1 MQEIC
6 RRMTELL
13 RNHPILWLPY
23 IAAHLLAICLWQF
36 RGLAEKGIFH
46 LFTTGHSHSVLGGDI
61 AFHRY
66 DSATLARASIA
77 YAPIGIATIVAVV
90 CLFVAAL
97 LATANIVDSIERE
110 QRPEGREILKSLAA
124 HWRKIILFALRFLIT
139 FGAFA
144 AATMI
149 PSYYLLY
156 LAHRQDLLTSFWLVD
171 GLMLIVVGCTAW
183 LIMPATMR
191 LLGGETVVQVSAQ
204 TRNQGAILA
213 ILAVEAGAVIGFFV
227 PKLEASMML
236 NTRWEI
242 TALSVF
248 NSVIANAPDALL
260 FIALALLAAEFSKER
275 ENKNGSKIRELL
287 PILMPLHFGK
297 NEEPPQVGV

>member
-1 MQEIC
+1 MQKLC
-6 RRMTELL
+6 RRIAELL
-13 RNHPILWLPY
+13 KKHPILWLPY
-23 IAAHLLAICLWQF
+23 IAAHLLAICLWQL
-36 RGLAEKGIFH
+36 RGLAERGIFH
-46 LFTTGHSHSVLGGDI
+46 LFTTGYSHSVLGGDI
-61 AFHRY
+61 AFHHY

-110 QRPEGREILKSLAA
+110 QRPDAREIFPFLAA
-124 HWRKIILFALRFLIT
+124 YLRRILLFALRFLIT

-156 LAHRQDLLTSFWLVD
+156 LAHRQDLLTYFWLID
-171 GLMLIVVGCTAW
+171 GLILIVVGCTAW

-191 LLGGETVVQVSAQ
+191 LLGGEAVVQVSAQ
-204 TRNQGAILA
+204 TRNQGTILA
-213 ILAVEAGAVIGFFV
+213 ILAVEAGTALGFLV
-227 PKLEASMML
+227 AKLEASIL
-236 NTRWEI
+236 LTSRWEI

-248 NSVIANAPDALL
+248 NSIIANAPDALL
-260 FIALALLAAEFSKER
+260 FVALALLAAEFSKES
-275 ENKNGSKIRELL
+275 ESKNGSKIRELL

-297 NEEPPQVGV
+297 SEEPPQVEG